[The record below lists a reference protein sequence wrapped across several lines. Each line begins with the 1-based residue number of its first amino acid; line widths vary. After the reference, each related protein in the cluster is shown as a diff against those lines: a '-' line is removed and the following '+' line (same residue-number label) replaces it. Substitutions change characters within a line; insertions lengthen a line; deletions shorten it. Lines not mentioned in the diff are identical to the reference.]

1 MTIMRSRSKARI
13 GGLSAEYVFLIV
25 ALIFGALFMTI
36 IPPMT
41 APDEIGHFAK
51 SYAFSQGEIIP
62 YFLDSPVNLFK
73 TWDEYGFNL
82 PASIL
87 ELNQNSIGVGYNVAE
102 KFNYASLDM
111 TAYEK
116 LNEVFVPLGG
126 QLNYS
131 FFQYLPQIIGIS
143 ISKLLVGSILPI
155 YYTARLFNF
164 LSYVLLLFFAVRWTK
179 FAKWGFVVL
188 ALNPMFLFL
197 AVSTSGDAFTNAVA
211 FLFVAIL
218 SNIISENIL
227 DKKKLYFSFGLM
239 VAMVQMKPTL
249 IMFGLLY
256 FLIPNKI
263 FTIRMKMLYGSLI
276 LFSALAIYYL
286 WGKLFP
292 SQDIMYMDFANPSE
306 QVKGILK
313 NPISFVTVI
322 KNTIEEHGKFLLHS
336 YAGQFGLLNRNI
348 SFLAVLLYYLLVIF
362 AVFIREYNQITVT
375 KRMRF
380 VSLMF
385 IVGYVLLTFI
395 ALYQIWSPVGHTVI
409 LGLQGRYFIPIGA
422 FALLTIVP
430 NRISLPRK
438 FAIPTTIVGIVL
450 FLCYVTI
457 FLTLSYGF
465 LSV

>member
-1 MTIMRSRSKARI
+1 MRSRSKARNRGI
-13 GGLSAEYVFLIV
+13 STEYIFLIV
-25 ALIFGALFMTI
+25 ALIFGTLFMII

-73 TWDEYGFNL
+73 TWGEYGFNL

-87 ELNQNSIGVGYNVAE
+87 ELDQNSIGVGYNVAE
-102 KFNYASLDM
+102 KFNYASLDVE
-111 TAYEK
+111 AYKK

-131 FFQYLPQIIGIS
+131 FFQYLPQILGIS
-143 ISKLLVGSILPI
+143 ISKLLFDSILSI
-155 YYTARLFNF
+155 YYTARVFNF
-164 LSYVLLLFFAVRWTK
+164 LSYILLIFLAIRWTK

-188 ALNPMFLFL
+188 ALNPMSLFL

-218 SNIISENIL
+218 SNLISEDVL
-227 DKKKLYFSFGLM
+227 DKKKLYLSFVLM

-263 FTIRMKMLYGSLI
+263 FTIKSKMFYGSLV
-276 LFSALAIYYL
+276 LFSALFLYYL

-292 SQDIMYMDFANPSE
+292 SQDIMYMDFATPSE

-313 NPISFVTVI
+313 NPSNFVTVI
-322 KNTIEEHGKFLLHS
+322 KNTIVEHGKFLLHS
-336 YAGQFGLLNRNI
+336 HTGQFGLLNRNI
-348 SFLAVLLYYLLVIF
+348 SFLAVILYYFLVVF
-362 AVFIREYNQITVT
+362 AVFIREYNKITVT

-380 VSLMF
+380 VSMTF
-385 IVGYVLLTFI
+385 VVGYVLLTFV
-395 ALYQIWSPVGHTVI
+395 ALYQIWSPVGHPII
-409 LGLQGRYFIPIGA
+409 LGLQGRYFIPAGA
-422 FALLTIVP
+422 FALLIITP
-430 NRISLPRK
+430 NRISLSRK
-438 FAIPTTIVGIVL
+438 FAVPIAIVGIIL
-450 FLCYVTI
+450 FLGYVTT
-457 FLTLSYGF
+457 FLSLSYGF
-465 LSV
+465 IGV